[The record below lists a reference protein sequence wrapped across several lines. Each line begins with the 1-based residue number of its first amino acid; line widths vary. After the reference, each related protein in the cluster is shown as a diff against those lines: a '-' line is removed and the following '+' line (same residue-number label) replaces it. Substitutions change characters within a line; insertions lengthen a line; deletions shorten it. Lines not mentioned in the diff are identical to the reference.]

1 MDFRQLRYVVAI
13 AHAMHFTRA
22 AEELGVAQ
30 PALSQAIAL
39 LEKRLDVALFVRNSR
54 RVQLTPAGRMF
65 VERAEQ
71 ILREIDSLQR
81 NMQEHAQTMR
91 GQVNIG
97 TMVFFFFGRAQLAE
111 AVSDFVKT
119 HPGVEISVENN
130 TIEDSLEAV
139 RAGEIDIALI
149 NMPDNVTC
157 PDLHVATI
165 GHDEIVAALPPNHR
179 LATNKEISLP
189 DLHDEPFIAY
199 KPGTTMH
206 DALNALS
213 MSAGFHPRASVR
225 SRNII
230 LVRSLVSAGAGVSI
244 GPKSYL
250 MSPGPPVETV
260 PLVPRRQVSIAMVT
274 RPGAQENRAARALI
288 DFFRTRFAGDIDW
301 ADRPSE
307 DLTEAQLSKNGMRGS
322 KRKLTK
328 RPRATQRQ

>member
-1 MDFRQLRYVVAI
+1 MDFRHLRYVVAI
-13 AHAMHFTRA
+13 ARTMHFTRA

-39 LEKRLDVALFVRNSR
+39 LEKRLDVSLFVRTSR

-81 NMQEHAQTMR
+81 NMQEHAEVMR

-111 AVSDFVKT
+111 AVSDFVRI
-119 HPGVEISVENN
+119 HPGVEISLENH
-130 TIEDSLEAV
+130 TIEDSLEAL
-139 RAGEIDIALI
+139 RAGEIDVALI

-157 PDLHVATI
+157 PDLHVTTV
-165 GHDEIVAALPPNHR
+165 GHDEIVLALPPNHR
-179 LATNKEISLP
+179 LAANREISLS
-189 DLHDEPFIAY
+189 DLRDEPFIAY

-206 DALNALS
+206 DALNALL
-213 MSAGFHPRASVR
+213 MSAGFHPRVSVR

-250 MSPGPPVETV
+250 ISPGPQVETI

-274 RPGAQENRAARALI
+274 RPGVQENRAARALI
-288 DFFRTRFAGDIDW
+288 DFLGARFAGDTDW
-301 ADRPSE
+301 ADKPTGDLKVSE
-307 DLTEAQLSKNGMRGS
+307 LPKSRTGRS
-322 KRKLTK
+322 KRTLTK
-328 RPRATQRQ
+328 RP